1 MPIYEILCE
10 AYDYL
15 RGVKSELLDDI
26 NEGYYD
32 EDEMVEV
39 NEELEL
45 LKKFITY
52 MGKKCDEEY
61 MRKNE
66 WLNN

>member
-1 MPIYEILCE
+1 MPIYEILCK

-52 MGKKCDEEY
+52 MGQKCDEEY

-66 WLNN
+66 W

>member
-52 MGKKCDEEY
+52 MGKKRDEEY

-66 WLNN
+66 W